1 MVDFDWFGMH
11 CPYLVFVA
19 LISFGFSSQETLH
32 YILICAFI
40 GNICTYVY
48 DENPNVNIEQE
59 GSLIIKAKVQLWPLI
74 FQKVAI
80 LAP

>member
-1 MVDFDWFGMH
+1 MVDFDWFGKH

-19 LISFGFSSQETLH
+19 LNSFGFSSQEPLH

-48 DENPNVNIEQE
+48 NENENPNVNIEQ
-59 GSLIIKAKVQLWPLI
+59 GILIINDLPL
-74 FQKVAI
+74 
-80 LAP
+80 